1 MTSVFSLCQ
10 WLEQTSVGTA
20 VRESLWLF
28 PVIETVHLFGIVILV
43 GSTSALDLRLLGFA
57 MCEQSVSKLA
67 HRLLPWAWIGF
78 VTQVVTGVL
87 LFSSEATKCYM
98 NLGFQI
104 KMALIVLAGA
114 NALLFHSLA
123 YRSVDKWDN
132 APSAPFMAKF
142 AGCMSILL
150 WFGIVAAGRWIAF
163 L

>member
-1 MTSVFSLCQ
+1 MPSLLSLCQ
-10 WLEQTSVGTA
+10 WLEHTSVAAA

-57 MCEQSVSKLA
+57 MREQSVSALA

-78 VTQVVTGVL
+78 ITQVVTGVL
-87 LFSSEATKCYM
+87 LFASEATKCYA

-104 KMALIVLAGA
+104 KMALIVLAGV

-123 YRSVDKWDN
+123 YRSVAKWDR
-132 APSAPFMAKF
+132 APSTPFMAKF
-142 AGCMSILL
+142 AGCLSILL